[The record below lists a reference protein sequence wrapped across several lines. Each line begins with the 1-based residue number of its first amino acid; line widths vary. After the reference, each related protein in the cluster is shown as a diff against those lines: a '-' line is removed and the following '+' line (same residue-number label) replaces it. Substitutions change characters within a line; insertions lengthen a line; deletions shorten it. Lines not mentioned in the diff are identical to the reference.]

1 MCFFTRVRHALPEP
15 SPWRRAG
22 WAAGASRAFCPA
34 PPRPP
39 PTASPPQLL
48 PAPPS
53 RRAATAAT
61 APGHPRPRSVEPHA
75 GTCPHLPVSAAPAL
89 SVLLLGPSHPPQD
102 RSPRHHLG
110 ADPPVPL
117 LLHPGLAAA
126 TRATTFE
133 GESGHGDTRPRPY
146 PAEASRFT
154 RSECWSHAALLDSS
168 PCPSPY
174 LPFALP
180 LRTERKMLFP

>member
-1 MCFFTRVRHALPEP
+1 MCVFTRMRHALPEP

-22 WAAGASRAFCPA
+22 CAAGASRAFCPA

-39 PTASPPQLL
+39 PAASPPRLL

-53 RRAATAAT
+53 RRAAPAAT

-89 SVLLLGPSHPPQD
+89 SVLLLGPSHPLQD
-102 RSPRHHLG
+102 RSPRHHLS
-110 ADPPVPL
+110 
-117 LLHPGLAAA
+117 AAA

-146 PAEASRFT
+146 PAEASQFT